1 LIIWISEAFLSKPK
15 ILIIDD
21 EKNIL
26 NLIKAYLIPEGY
38 EVFMVAD
45 GINGLAAA
53 QSTHPDII
61 ILDVM
66 LPGLDGIGLL
76 TQLRRDSNVYV
87 ILLTARSEES
97 DKIIGL
103 SLGADDYITKPF
115 SPRELV
121 ARVKAA
127 LRRMKQ
133 GENSKEEEIA
143 FQDLI
148 INIPKHEVWFENSLI
163 ELTPIEFDL
172 LKTLAE
178 NNGIVLSRVQLLTKV
193 WGYTYYGDDRVVD
206 VHIGHIRQKIGGERY
221 IQTIHGIGYRFVG
234 NEVQVAQRDSDA
246 FRN

>member
-1 LIIWISEAFLSKPK
+1 MSKPK

-76 TQLRRDSNVYV
+76 TQLRSDSNVYV

>member
-1 LIIWISEAFLSKPK
+1 MSKPK